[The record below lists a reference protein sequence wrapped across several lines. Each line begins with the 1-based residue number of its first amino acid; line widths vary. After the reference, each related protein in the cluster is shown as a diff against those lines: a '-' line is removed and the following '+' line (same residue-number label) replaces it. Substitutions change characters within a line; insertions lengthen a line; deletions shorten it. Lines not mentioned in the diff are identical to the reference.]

1 MTQYNLYLTT
11 VMVINEHGEGLP
23 VSFAITNREDTT
35 FIVQY
40 FKPLRNQFEQISC
53 STFMSDGADQF
64 FTAWI
69 SVFWQKRYKKIFL
82 SLAC

>member
-1 MTQYNLYLTT
+1 
-11 VMVINEHGEGLP
+11 MVINEHGEGLP
-23 VSFAITNREDTT
+23 VSFAITNRKDTT

-69 SVFWQKRYKKIFL
+69 SVFWQKRYKKISL